1 MLKWEASMEKDKLEH
16 FRDILLKKRAEL
28 IDEAGKTVD
37 EMNVMGKDNFPD
49 PVDRA
54 SMESDRS
61 FDLRIRDRERK
72 LIGKVNEALERI
84 EAGTFGICEVCGEE
98 IGEKRL
104 EARPVTTYCI
114 ECKQEQEEAEKK
126 HH

>member
-1 MLKWEASMEKDKLEH
+1 MDKERLDF
-16 FRDILLKKRAEL
+16 FRDLLQRKL
-28 IDEAGKTVD
+28 SDLLDEAGKPVD
-37 EMNVMGKDNFPD
+37 EMNVLAKDNFPD

-72 LIGKVNEALERI
+72 VIAKVNEALERI
-84 EAGTFGICEVCGEE
+84 EDGTFGICEVCGGQ

-104 EARPVTTYCI
+104 EARPVTTLCI

>member
-1 MLKWEASMEKDKLEH
+1 MEKERLEFFRELLQKKLS
-16 FRDILLKKRAEL
+16 DLLN
-28 IDEAGKTVD
+28 EAGKTVD
-37 EMNVMGKDNFPD
+37 EMNVLAKDNFPD

-72 LIGKVNEALERI
+72 LIAKVNEALERI
-84 EAGTFGICEVCGEE
+84 EDGTFGICEVCGGE

-104 EARPVTTYCI
+104 EARPVTTLCI

>member
-1 MLKWEASMEKDKLEH
+1 MKKEKLEH
-16 FRDILLKKRAEL
+16 FRDILLKKRSEL
-28 IDEAGKTVD
+28 LDEAGKTVD
-37 EMNVMGKDNFPD
+37 EMNVMAKDNFPD

-72 LIGKVNEALERI
+72 LIAKVNEALERI

-104 EARPVTTYCI
+104 EARPVTTVCI
-114 ECKQEQEEAEKK
+114 ACKQEQEEAEKK

>member
-1 MLKWEASMEKDKLEH
+1 MDKERLD
-16 FRDILLKKRAEL
+16 FFSDLLQRKL
-28 IDEAGKTVD
+28 SDLLDEAGKTVD
-37 EMNVMGKDNFPD
+37 EMNVLAKDNFPD

-72 LIGKVNEALERI
+72 LIAKVNEALERI
-84 EAGTFGICEVCGEE
+84 EDGTFGICEVCGGQ

-104 EARPVTTYCI
+104 EARPVTTLCI

>member
-1 MLKWEASMEKDKLEH
+1 MEKERLDFFRELLQKKLS
-16 FRDILLKKRAEL
+16 DLLN
-28 IDEAGKTVD
+28 EAGKTVD
-37 EMNVMGKDNFPD
+37 EMNVLAKDNFPD

-61 FDLRIRDRERK
+61 FDLRIRDRERR
-72 LIGKVNEALERI
+72 LIAKVNEALERI
-84 EAGTFGICEVCGEE
+84 EDGTFGICEVCGGE

-104 EARPVTTYCI
+104 EARPVTTLCI
-114 ECKQEQEEAEKK
+114 ACKQEQEEAEKK

>member
-1 MLKWEASMEKDKLEH
+1 MEKEKLEQ
-16 FRDILLKKRAEL
+16 FREILLKKRSEL
-28 IDEAGKTVD
+28 LDEAGKTVD

-72 LIGKVNEALERI
+72 LIAKVNEALERI
-84 EAGTFGICEVCGEE
+84 ADGNFGVCEVCGEE

-104 EARPVTTYCI
+104 GARPVTTFCI

>member
-1 MLKWEASMEKDKLEH
+1 MEKEKLDH
-16 FRDILLKKRAEL
+16 FREILLKKRSEL
-28 IDEAGKTVD
+28 LDEAGKTVD
-37 EMNVMGKDNFPD
+37 EMNITGEENFPD

-54 SMESDRS
+54 AMESDRS

-72 LIGKVNEALERI
+72 LISKVNEALERI
-84 EAGTFGICEVCGEE
+84 AAGGFGVCEVCGEE

-104 EARPVTTYCI
+104 EARPVTTLCI
-114 ECKQEQEEAEKK
+114 ECKQEQEESEKK

>member
-1 MLKWEASMEKDKLEH
+1 MEKEKLEH
-16 FRDILLKKRAEL
+16 FRNILLKKRSEL

-54 SMESDRS
+54 AMESDRS

-72 LIGKVNEALERI
+72 LIAKVNEALERI
-84 EAGTFGICEVCGEE
+84 A
-98 IGEKRL
+98 
-104 EARPVTTYCI
+104 
-114 ECKQEQEEAEKK
+114 AENFRSM
-126 HH
+126 